1 MKMPHLYCDIKKSI
15 NSQESQVK
23 VESVMGKQPT
33 LFRGKERQ
41 DILSTVLVN
50 QNRKIKTYQDIF

>member
-1 MKMPHLYCDIKKSI
+1 
-15 NSQESQVK
+15 
-23 VESVMGKQPT
+23 MGKQPT